1 MSLITCSECGGSVSD
16 KAYVCPH
23 CGSDVRELQRQGHT
37 CKKCKYYS
45 SALEYRCTY
54 GPDGYPCL
62 MWQKNPDYHL

>member
-23 CGSDVRELQRQGHT
+23 CGLDVRVLQSQGKT
-37 CKKCKYYS
+37 CMKCTNYS
-45 SALEYRCTY
+45 SSLANRCTY

-62 MWQKNPDYHL
+62 MWKKNPYFHL